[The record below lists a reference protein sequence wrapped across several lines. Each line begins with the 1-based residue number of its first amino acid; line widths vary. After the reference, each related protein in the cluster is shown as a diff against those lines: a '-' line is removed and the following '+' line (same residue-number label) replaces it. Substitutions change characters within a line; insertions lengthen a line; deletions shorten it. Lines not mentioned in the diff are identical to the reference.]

1 KVTTS
6 CMYASFTPCLTSAVS
21 RAPEARVALRLLPAM
36 RLGASR
42 GAPQSLRERPTD
54 PHRLLPQ
61 CHHRLHGSLRRQ
73 GDPEVVAPDQC
84 SRHAAHVRPRSGA
97 AGPDRTAFST
107 DSSARSGNSRRPE
120 RRGQKMTNA
129 TRTTKSARGWLPCGA
144 ATATTQNVVSVWW
157 LSALTLVFGL
167 LAAAPV
173 RAVC

>member
-1 KVTTS
+1 
-6 CMYASFTPCLTSAVS
+6 MYASFTPCLTSAVS

-36 RLGASR
+36 RLRASR
-42 GAPQSLRERPTD
+42 GAPDPLRRRHTD
-54 PHRLLPQ
+54 QHRLLPQ

-129 TRTTKSARGWLPCGA
+129 RRTTKAARGWLSCGA
-144 ATATTQNVVSVWW
+144 ATAAPRNVVRVWRLSVV
-157 LSALTLVFGL
+157 TLV
-167 LAAAPV
+167 
-173 RAVC
+173 